1 MSHFKFWRVVS
12 NYTLTSPKLS
22 KKFKFSKKIKIFKIT
37 QKGEFI
43 SLLGNNLR
51 SRGALRIKSR
61 DKDER
66 I

>member
-22 KKFKFSKKIKIFKIT
+22 KKSKFSKKIKIFKIT

-43 SLLGNNLR
+43 SLLENNL
-51 SRGALRIKSR
+51 
-61 DKDER
+61 
-66 I
+66 